1 MTNFITRANKSQT
14 KASQY
19 FLKLYAELDMS
30 KYKLEKYREL
40 FRLAS
45 FQEMHDADLAYFDIY
60 QKCSQNASTKESVL
74 LCLAQEEVLSLKNPH
89 SFDDHTYR
97 KHVLKAISEIRDHI
111 KKGDLDYL
119 YS

>member
-1 MTNFITRANKSQT
+1 MTTFIARTNKSEQ

-40 FRLAS
+40 FMLAS

-74 LCLAQEEVLSLKNPH
+74 VCLAQEEVLSLKNFR
-89 SFDDHTYR
+89 SFDDRTYR
-97 KHVLKAISEIRDHI
+97 KHVLKAINEIREHI
-111 KKGDLDYL
+111 KNGDLDYL
-119 YS
+119 YN